1 MAHTTDTRTDAVHI
15 EDVAGVRSRVSW
27 GALLGGAVIAIAAAM
42 VFTFLFAAIGVSLR
56 DADVRGENIGIAAII
71 AAIATLAVS
80 LFLGGWV
87 TSQLTAGETRQEAV
101 IYGVLTWAVVTAA
114 SMMMV
119 GMGVRAGY
127 FALMGGTMV
136 AQNSQTVQQ
145 RSWEDMARDAGVSQA
160 SIDAARA
167 NLDPARARAAANDPA
182 TRERAEN
189 AAVASSWGALV
200 ALLVSIAAAVGGA
213 VAGSGPQFRLF
224 PAGTVTAQRSE
235 IIVAR

>member
-1 MAHTTDTRTDAVHI
+1 VTHTTDTRTDAVHI

-27 GALLGGAVIAIAAAM
+27 GALLGGAVIAIAAAV
-42 VFTFLFAAIGVSLR
+42 VFTALFAAIGVSLR
-56 DADVRGENIGIAAII
+56 ETDLRGETIGIAGIV
-71 AAIATLAVS
+71 AAIATLAGS

-101 IYGVLTWAVVTAA
+101 IYGVLTWAIVTAA

-127 FALMGGTMV
+127 FALMGGTLV

-160 SIDAARA
+160 SIDAAKA

-182 TRERAEN
+182 NRARAEN
-189 AAVASSWGALV
+189 VAVAASWGALV

-224 PAGTVTAQRSE
+224 PAGVATQRPE

>member
-1 MAHTTDTRTDAVHI
+1 MTHTPDNRTDAVQVS
-15 EDVAGVRSRVSW
+15 DVAGVRSRVSW
-27 GALLGGAVIAIAAAM
+27 GALLGGAVIALAAAL

-56 DADVRGENIGIAAII
+56 DTDLRGETIGVASIVAAVATIAVA
-71 AAIATLAVS
+71 

-87 TSQLTAGETRQEAV
+87 TSQLTAGETRHEAV
-101 IYGVLTWAVVTAA
+101 IYGILTWALVTAA

-136 AQNSQTVQQ
+136 AQTNQSVQQ

-167 NLDPARARAAANDPA
+167 NLDPARVRAEANNPA
-182 TRERAEN
+182 NRERAGQ
-189 AAVASSWGALV
+189 AAVAASWGALV
-200 ALLVSIAAAVGGA
+200 ALLVSIAASVGGA

-224 PAGTVTAQRSE
+224 PTTTAHRAE

>member
-27 GALLGGAVIAIAAAM
+27 GALAGGAVIAIATAM

-167 NLDPARARAAANDPA
+167 NLDPARARA
-182 TRERAEN
+182 EN

>member
-1 MAHTTDTRTDAVHI
+1 MTHTPDHRADAVHLS
-15 EDVAGVRSRVSW
+15 DVAGVRSRVSW
-27 GALLGGAVIAIAAAM
+27 GALLGGAVIALAVAL

-56 DADVRGENIGIAAII
+56 DTDIRAETVGVAAIV
-71 AAIATLAVS
+71 AAIATLAAS

-101 IYGVLTWAVVTAA
+101 IYGVLTWALVTAA

-127 FALMGGTMV
+127 FALLGGTMV

-145 RSWEDMARDAGVSQA
+145 RSWEDLARDAGVSQA

-182 TRERAEN
+182 NRERAGQ
-189 AAVASSWGALV
+189 AAVAASWGALI
-200 ALLVSIAAAVGGA
+200 ALLVSIGASIGGA

-224 PAGTVTAQRSE
+224 PPAATHRAE

>member
-1 MAHTTDTRTDAVHI
+1 MAHTTDHRTDAVHL
-15 EDVAGVRSRVSW
+15 EDVAGVRSRVCW
-27 GALLGGAVIAIAAAM
+27 GALLGGAVIALASAL

-56 DADVRGENIGIAAII
+56 EADLRAETVGVAGII
-71 AAIATLAVS
+71 AAVATLAVS

-101 IYGVLTWAVVTAA
+101 IYGVLTWATVTAA
-114 SMMMV
+114 SLMMV

-127 FALMGGTMV
+127 FALMGGTLV

-145 RSWEDMARDAGVSQA
+145 RSWEDLARDAGVSQA

-167 NLDPARARAAANDPA
+167 NLDPARARATANDPA
-182 TRERAEN
+182 ARDRAGDV
-189 AAVASSWGALV
+189 AVATSWGALV
-200 ALLVSIAAAVGGA
+200 ALLVSIGAAVGGA

-224 PAGTVTAQRSE
+224 PAATGARRTE
-235 IIVAR
+235 IIVAQ

>member
-1 MAHTTDTRTDAVHI
+1 MSHTPAHHTDAVHVS
-15 EDVAGVRSRVSW
+15 DVTGVRSRVCW
-27 GALLGGAVIAIAAAM
+27 GALLGGAVVALATAL
-42 VFTFLFAAIGVSLR
+42 VFTFLFGAIGVSLR
-56 DADVRGENIGIAAII
+56 ETDISGETLGVGAIVAAV
-71 AAIATLAVS
+71 ATLAGA

-101 IYGVLTWAVVTAA
+101 IYGVLTWALVTAG

-145 RSWEDMARDAGVSQA
+145 RSWEDLARDAGVSQA
-160 SIDAARA
+160 SIDAART

-182 TRERAEN
+182 TRERAGQ
-189 AAVASSWGALV
+189 AAIAASWGALV
-200 ALLVSIAAAVGGA
+200 ALMVSIAAAIGGS
-213 VAGSGPQFRLF
+213 VVGSGPEFRLF
-224 PAGTVTAQRSE
+224 PTVPARRAE
-235 IIVAR
+235 IIVAQ

>member
-1 MAHTTDTRTDAVHI
+1 MTHTDNRTEAVHI

-27 GALLGGAVIAIAAAM
+27 GAVFGGAFVAIAAAL
-42 VFTFLFAAIGVSLR
+42 VFTLLFAAIGVSLR
-56 DADVRGENIGIAAII
+56 ETDIQNNTIGVAGIV
-71 AAIATLAVS
+71 AAIATLVVA

-101 IYGVLTWAVVTAA
+101 IYGVLTWALMTAF

-119 GMGVRAGY
+119 GTGVRAGY
-127 FALMGGTMV
+127 FALMGGTLV

-160 SIDAARA
+160 SIDSAKAS
-167 NLDPARARAAANDPA
+167 LDPARARAAANDPA
-182 TRERAEN
+182 VRERANN
-189 AAVASSWGALV
+189 AMVATSWGALV
-200 ALLVSIAAAVGGA
+200 ALLVSIGAAVGGA
-213 VAGSGPQFRLF
+213 VAGSGPAFRLF
-224 PAGTVTAQRSE
+224 PAAPVAAHRSE

>member
-1 MAHTTDTRTDAVHI
+1 MPHTPDHRMDAVHL

-27 GALLGGAVIAIAAAM
+27 GALLGGAVFALAAAL

-56 DADVRGENIGIAAII
+56 ETDLRGETIGIAGIV
-71 AAIATLAVS
+71 AAIATLAAS

-101 IYGVLTWAVVTAA
+101 IYGVLTWATVTAV
-114 SMMMV
+114 SLMMV

-127 FALMGGTMV
+127 FALVGGTLV
-136 AQNSQTVQQ
+136 AQNNQTIQQ

-160 SIDAARA
+160 SIDAAKA
-167 NLDPARARAAANDPA
+167 NLDPARARAAAADPA
-182 TRERAEN
+182 TRERAGQ
-189 AAVASSWGALV
+189 AAVAASWGALV
-200 ALLVSIAAAVGGA
+200 ALLVSIGAAVGGA

-224 PAGTVTAQRSE
+224 HTATDVRRPE
-235 IIVAR
+235 IIVAQ